1 MRPPRSPFGA
11 FAPISPED
19 MVRTRATELLT
30 FTRTEDFDRL
40 AIEYGFITRYLADRF
55 VTALLDIGVDY
66 DGLLHTE
73 ITHATTDAPL
83 VRQAATGPKLLVWSA
98 ATLEAF
104 TLCAATG
111 RMVWHEPFPA
121 PTLRDGVVAATTSA
135 EKAIELAGHALRDWG
150 AQAGV
155 LRLNLARSRGLDQPR
170 LHRLASVTGLVL
182 EVATI
187 GAHNPAA
194 EQCLHPEP
202 VRWRAADL
210 LDLWQRDQAMS

>member
-1 MRPPRSPFGA
+1 MPTPRFPFGA
-11 FAPISPED
+11 FAPITPEN
-19 MVRTRATELLT
+19 MVRHRRTELLT
-30 FTRTEDFDRL
+30 FTRTEEFDRL

-55 VTALLDIGVDY
+55 VIALFDIGIDY

-73 ITHATTDAPL
+73 ITRATTDAPL
-83 VRQAATGPKLLVWSA
+83 VRQAVNGPKLLAWSA
-98 ATLEAF
+98 ATADAF
-104 TLCAATG
+104 TICAATG
-111 RMVWHEPFPA
+111 RLVWHEPLPEYA
-121 PTLRDGVVAATTSA
+121 TGNGVVAATTSA

-170 LHRLASVTGLVL
+170 LHRIASGAGLVL

-194 EQCLHPEP
+194 EQCLHPES
-202 VRWRAADL
+202 VRWRTADL
-210 LDLWQRDQAMS
+210 LELWQRHEAMS

>member
-1 MRPPRSPFGA
+1 MRTPRSPFGA
-11 FAPISPED
+11 FAPITPED
-19 MVRTRATELLT
+19 MVRDRTTELLT
-30 FTRTEDFDRL
+30 FTRTEEFDRL

-55 VTALLDIGVDY
+55 VTALFDIGIDY

-73 ITHATTDAPL
+73 ITRATTDAPL
-83 VRQAATGPKLLVWSA
+83 VRQAATGPKLLAWSA
-98 ATLEAF
+98 ATLDAF
-104 TLCAATG
+104 TICAATG
-111 RMVWHEPFPA
+111 RLVWHEPLPA
-121 PTLRDGVVAATTSA
+121 HTTRNGVVAATTSA

-170 LHRLASVTGLVL
+170 LHRNASATGLVL

-194 EQCLHPEP
+194 EQCLQPEP
-202 VRWRAADL
+202 VRWRTADL
-210 LDLWQRDQAMS
+210 TELWQRHEAMA